1 MFLPPT
7 KKTYC
12 SICNN
17 EVDTFDQKVALER
30 HIVHKECFRCGICDV
45 QLNQGSCS
53 FDHILYR
60 HYEYYFNNILKF
72 NPIIFKPATKR
83 LINKQID
90 TSISNNMKI
99 EYNIARKF

>member
-1 MFLPPT
+1 MFPPPA
-7 KKTYC
+7 KKTFC

-60 HYEYYFNNILKF
+60 HYGPMWFCPAHKMLGSGEKQELLKAKFGESKDQRNKTFLNN
-72 NPIIFKPATKR
+72 
-83 LINKQID
+83 
-90 TSISNNMKI
+90 
-99 EYNIARKF
+99 

>member
-1 MFLPPT
+1 MFPPPA
-7 KKTYC
+7 KKTFC

-30 HIVHKECFRCGICDV
+30 HIALKSIKNAFVVVFCDV

-60 HYEYYFNNILKF
+60 HYGPMWFCPAHKMLGSGEKLELLKAKYGE
-72 NPIIFKPATKR
+72 PKGRRFKQASK
-83 LINKQID
+83 
-90 TSISNNMKI
+90 
-99 EYNIARKF
+99 

>member
-1 MFLPPT
+1 MFPPPA
-7 KKTYC
+7 KKTFC

-60 HYEYYFNNILKF
+60 HYGPMWFCPAHKMLGSGEKLELLKAKYGE
-72 NPIIFKPATKR
+72 PKG
-83 LINKQID
+83 LKQ
-90 TSISNNMKI
+90 
-99 EYNIARKF
+99 

>member
-1 MFLPPT
+1 MFPPPA
-7 KKTYC
+7 KKTFC

-30 HIVHKECFRCGICDV
+30 HVVHKECFRCGICDV

-60 HYEYYFNNILKF
+60 HYGPMWFCPAHKMLGSGEKFELLKAKYGE
-72 NPIIFKPATKR
+72 PKG
-83 LINKQID
+83 LKQ
-90 TSISNNMKI
+90 
-99 EYNIARKF
+99 